1 MSGVAVSPAV
11 AVLDAARP
19 RRPAFFP
26 SISTWCAH
34 HRRSPT
40 IGPAGREGAN
50 PPVSPV
56 PSLRLSWLFRRA
68 IAPAVRRWSRKALAW
83 PCHAAPRPAW
93 PSLALPRPAAP
104 CRASPGHAAPWMLSH
119 HQTAY
124 LEAVLCCVKPLP
136 CPALPCPAPPRH
148 ARPALLMGLPCA
160 AQGAALLPAARD
172 PCLASQPLAGSPPS
186 KLSTPASKLMTTC
199 FVSGGKFRN
208 RRACGSGG
216 CTGSR
221 WGDIRQT

>member
-11 AVLDAARP
+11 AVIDAARP
-19 RRPAFFP
+19 RRPAFFS

-68 IAPAVRRWSRKALAW
+68 IAPAVRRWSRKALAL
-83 PCHAAPRPAW
+83 PCLAQPCPA
-93 PSLALPRPAAP
+93 RP
-104 CRASPGHAAPWMLSH
+104 CR
-119 HQTAY
+119 
-124 LEAVLCCVKPLP
+124 
-136 CPALPCPAPPRH
+136 ALPCPAV
-148 ARPALLMGLPCA
+148 
-160 AQGAALLPAARD
+160 
-172 PCLASQPLAGSPPS
+172 PCLAKLWWWPCTVICGVRFADRLQEEQSACAPRATNTGPPS

-199 FVSGGKFRN
+199 FVSGGKFLN

-221 WGDIRQT
+221 WGDIRKT